1 MPGDT
6 EEHLRKLWGEE
17 LPERKRQTVE
27 STAGGHGLICKLGV
41 AC

>member
-17 LPERKRQTVE
+17 LPERKRQGRPWKALQGVT
-27 STAGGHGLICKLGV
+27 GLFV
-41 AC
+41 S